1 MDDIFHQ
8 LGRLFTDSP
17 WYDLSWP
24 AVAMIVGTLLGAA
37 SAQAARQLA
46 VVPRTA
52 HGLVGLLTAP
62 FVHGSFAHLA
72 ANLPPFLVLGGLVL
86 RHGEARFPEIALE
99 IALGQGVLLWALG
112 RRAAHIG
119 MSGVIFGFLGWL
131 LAVAWFT
138 RTVPDLLIAAA
149 VLVFYG
155 GMLAGLAPARDGT
168 SWDGHLFGLL
178 AGAGTAWFQFRGF

>member
-1 MDDIFHQ
+1 MDDITRQ
-8 LGRLFTDSP
+8 FTRFFTEAP
-17 WYDLSWP
+17 WYYLSWP
-24 AVAMIVGTLLGAA
+24 AVAMIVGTIIGLL

-52 HGLVGLLTAP
+52 EGLIGLVTAP
-62 FVHGSFAHLA
+62 FIHIHFAHLA

-86 RHGEARFPEIALE
+86 RHGRSRFLDVALA
-99 IALGQGVLLWALG
+99 IALGQGLLLWLLG
-112 RRAAHIG
+112 RKAAHVG

-138 RTVPDLLIAAA
+138 RTTPDLLIAAG

-155 GMLAGLAPARDGT
+155 GMLAGVAPARNGT
-168 SWDGHLFGLL
+168 SWDGHFFGLI
-178 AGAGTAWFQFRGF
+178 AGLGTAWFQYRA